1 MTEWALILC
10 LIVSLAV
17 LFYII
22 AKYISLR
29 DNAEKRAHDMFLA
42 WKSESLETEARHL
55 ADLYSREWKMQ
66 EEGRIRK
73 DAVAKSEAVIRGKVT
88 EHLIPFFPDFP
99 YNPQDA
105 RFLGTPVDFIVFDGL
120 SSGEVKSVIFVE
132 VKSGKIPA
140 LSAREKKV
148 RDCIRA
154 GRVLYEMIHLRNA
167 DP

>member
-10 LIVSLAV
+10 LLISLVV

-29 DNAEKRAHDMFLA
+29 DSTEKRARGMFLA
-42 WKSESLETEARHL
+42 WKSESLELEARQL

-73 DAVAKSEAVIRGKVT
+73 DAIAKSEAVIRGKVT

-120 SSGEVKSVIFVE
+120 SSGDVKSVIFVE
-132 VKSGKIPA
+132 VKSGKTPA
-140 LSAREKKV
+140 LSSRERKV
-148 RDCIRA
+148 RDCIQA
-154 GRVLYEMIHLRNA
+154 GNVRYETIHIRNGNK
-167 DP
+167 

>member
-10 LIVSLAV
+10 LLVCLIV
-17 LFYII
+17 LFYIVL
-22 AKYISLR
+22 KYISLR
-29 DNAEKRAHDMFLA
+29 DRTEKRAQEMYLA
-42 WKSESLETEARHL
+42 WKSESLELEARQM

-99 YNPQDA
+99 YYPQDA

-120 SSGEVKSVIFVE
+120 ASGEVKSVIFVE
-132 VKSGKIPA
+132 VKSGKTPT
-140 LSAREKKV
+140 LSSRERKV
-148 RDCIRA
+148 RDCIQA
-154 GRVLYEMIHLRNA
+154 GNVRYETIHLRNGNM
-167 DP
+167 